1 MINEEHVRAIVGYIA
16 DSEINA
22 PIMIDYVRF
31 LKNLIE
37 TDVGVNKE
45 RQK

>member
-1 MINEEHVRAIVGYIA
+1 MISEDHISSIVGYIA
-16 DSEINA
+16 EGEINA
-22 PIMIDYVRF
+22 PILKDNLRF

-37 TDVGVNKE
+37 TDVGVNKD